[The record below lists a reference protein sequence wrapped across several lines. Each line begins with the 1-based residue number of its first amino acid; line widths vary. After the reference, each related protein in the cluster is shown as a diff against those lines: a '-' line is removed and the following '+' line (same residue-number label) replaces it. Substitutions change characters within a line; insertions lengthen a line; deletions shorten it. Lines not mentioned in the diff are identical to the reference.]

1 MPRPTRIRSFVAPSL
16 SRMSLSFMAPSLT
29 PRGVFDAHEVLDLL
43 DHAAHR
49 RGVGQG
55 RAAMQLV
62 QPEADERL
70 ALPGVAADRRADLPD
85 RDGAG
90 LSHRSALLRI
100 RRRRRRRRRRSE
112 EHTSELQSHSDL
124 VCRLLLE
131 KKKQHP
137 TPPTLAKKQNKH
149 N

>member
-1 MPRPTRIRSFVAPSL
+1 MPRPTRIRFLVAPSL

-55 RAAMQLV
+55 RDAMQLV

-70 ALPGVAADRRADLPD
+70 ALLVVPADRRADLPD
-85 RDGAG
+85 AGRGGFRHRPLHHASARAPSDRSAARRRDCMVETLRPRRAATARG
-90 LSHRSALLRI
+90 LSSFFSALKVAR
-100 RRRRRRRRRRSE
+100 
-112 EHTSELQSHSDL
+112 T
-124 VCRLLLE
+124 RL
-131 KKKQHP
+131 
-137 TPPTLAKKQNKH
+137 
-149 N
+149 

>member
-1 MPRPTRIRSFVAPSL
+1 MPRPTRIRFLVAPSL

-49 RGVGQG
+49 RGVGQC

-62 QPEADERL
+62 QPEANERL
-70 ALPGVAADRRADLPD
+70 ALAGVAADRRADLPD
-85 RDGAG
+85 RDGG

-100 RRRRRRRRRRSE
+100 RR
-112 EHTSELQSHSDL
+112 
-124 VCRLLLE
+124 
-131 KKKQHP
+131 
-137 TPPTLAKKQNKH
+137 
-149 N
+149 